1 MLLRVN
7 IPMRVQMTEN
17 FKAITQFIVEIEK
30 LKNVERKIKPE
41 GLSRYENSAEHSWQ
55 IALLAL
61 TLLPYAE
68 QNPDP
73 LTVVTMLLL
82 HDIVEI
88 DTGDKFAYDA
98 NHDDYENEL
107 LSAKRIFAMLPD
119 EQATIYLKLWI
130 EFEHAETPEAQFS
143 KAIDRLMP
151 VIQNLHNSC
160 QSWIDHDI
168 SVSQILLKNAAIE
181 KANPQLWQW
190 IKQQVME
197 TGERVGLRS

>member
-1 MLLRVN
+1 
-7 IPMRVQMTEN
+7 MTEN
-17 FKAITQFIVEIEK
+17 FQAITQFIVEIEK
-30 LKNVERKIKPE
+30 LKNVERKIKPV
-41 GLSRYENSAEHSWQ
+41 GFTRYENSAEHSWQ

-61 TLLPYAE
+61 TLLPYAA

-107 LSAKRIFAMLPD
+107 ASAQRIFAILPT
-119 EQATIYLKLWI
+119 EQATSFLKLWI
-130 EFEHAETPEAQFS
+130 EFEQAQTPEAQFS
-143 KAIDRLMP
+143 KAVDRLMP
-151 VIQNLHNSC
+151 VIQNLHNGC
-160 QSWIDHDI
+160 QSWIDHDV
-168 SVSQILLKNAAIE
+168 SVSQILLKNVSIE

-190 IKQQVME
+190 IKQQVIDA
-197 TGERVGLRS
+197 GVRVGLRR

>member
-1 MLLRVN
+1 
-7 IPMRVQMTEN
+7 MTEN
-17 FKAITQFIVEIEK
+17 FLAITQFIVEIEK
-30 LKNVERKIKPE
+30 LKTVERKIKPV
-41 GLSRYENSAEHSWQ
+41 GMSRFENSAEHSWQ

-68 QNPDP
+68 KRTDP

-107 LSAKRIFAMLPD
+107 ESAKRIFAILPE
-119 EQATIYLKLWI
+119 EQNQAYLTLWI
-130 EFEHAETPEAQFS
+130 EFEHAKTPEAEFA

-151 VIQNLHNSC
+151 VIQNLHNGC
-160 QSWIDHDI
+160 QSWIEHDI
-168 SVSQILLKNAAIE
+168 SVSQILAKNSAIE

-190 IKQQVME
+190 LKQQVIE
-197 TGERVGLRS
+197 TGGRVGLRQ

>member
-1 MLLRVN
+1 
-7 IPMRVQMTEN
+7 MTEN
-17 FKAITQFIVEIEK
+17 FQAITRFIVEIEK
-30 LKNVERKIKPE
+30 LKNVERRIKPV
-41 GLSRYENSAEHSWQ
+41 GLARYENSAEHSWQ

-68 QNPDP
+68 QSPDP

-107 LSAKRIFAMLPD
+107 ISAKRIFAILPD
-119 EQATIYLKLWI
+119 EQSQAYLKLWT
-130 EFEHAETPEAQFS
+130 EFEQAQTPEAQFS

-151 VIQNLHNSC
+151 VIQNLHNGC
-160 QSWIDHDI
+160 QSWIDHDV
-168 SVSQILLKNAAIE
+168 SVNQILLKNSAIE

-190 IKQQVME
+190 VKQQVID
-197 TGERVGLRS
+197 TGARVGLRN

>member
-1 MLLRVN
+1 
-7 IPMRVQMTEN
+7 MTEN
-17 FKAITQFIVEIEK
+17 FQAITQFIVEIEK
-30 LKNVERKIKPE
+30 LKNVERKIKPV
-41 GLSRYENSAEHSWQ
+41 GFTRYENSAEHSWQ

-61 TLLPYAE
+61 TLIPYAAK
-68 QNPDP
+68 NPDP

-107 LSAKRIFAMLPD
+107 ASAQRIFAILPT
-119 EQATIYLKLWI
+119 EQATSFLKLWI
-130 EFEHAETPEAQFS
+130 EFEQAQTPEAQFS

-151 VIQNLHNSC
+151 VIQNLHNGC
-160 QSWIDHDI
+160 QSWIDHDV
-168 SVSQILLKNAAIE
+168 SVSQILLKNVSIE

-190 IKQQVME
+190 IKQQVIDA
-197 TGERVGLRS
+197 GIRVGLRR

>member
-1 MLLRVN
+1 
-7 IPMRVQMTEN
+7 MTED
-17 FKAITQFIVEIEK
+17 FQAITQFIVEIEK
-30 LKNVERKIKPE
+30 LKNVERKIKPV
-41 GLSRYENSAEHSWQ
+41 GLLRYENSAEHSWQ
-55 IALLAL
+55 IALLSL

-68 QNPDP
+68 QTPDP

-107 LSAKRIFAMLPD
+107 AAAQRIFAILPS
-119 EQATIYLKLWI
+119 EQAKSYLKLWI
-130 EFEHAETPEAQFS
+130 DFEQAETPEAQFA

-151 VIQNLHNSC
+151 VIQNLYNGC
-160 QSWIDHDI
+160 QSWIDHDV
-168 SVSQILLKNAAIE
+168 SVSQILLKNTAIE

-190 IKQQVME
+190 VKQQVIE
-197 TGERVGLRS
+197 TGERVGLRR

>member
-1 MLLRVN
+1 MGGRV
-7 IPMRVQMTEN
+7 
-17 FKAITQFIVEIEK
+17 
-30 LKNVERKIKPE
+30 
-41 GLSRYENSAEHSWQ
+41 
-55 IALLAL
+55 
-61 TLLPYAE
+61 
-68 QNPDP
+68 
-73 LTVVTMLLL
+73 LLL

-107 LSAKRIFAMLPD
+107 VSAQRIFSILPI
-119 EQATIYLKLWI
+119 EQAKNYLKLWM
-130 EFEHAETPEAQFS
+130 EFEQADTTEAQFA

-151 VIQNLHNSC
+151 VIQNLYNGC

-190 IKQQVME
+190 IKQQVIE
-197 TGERVGLRS
+197 AGERVGLRH

>member
-1 MLLRVN
+1 
-7 IPMRVQMTEN
+7 MTED
-17 FKAITQFIVEIEK
+17 FQAITRFIVEIEK
-30 LKNVERKIKPE
+30 LKNVERKIKPA

-68 QNPDP
+68 KQTDP

-107 LSAKRIFAMLPD
+107 LSAKRIFAILPD
-119 EQATIYLKLWI
+119 EQQQTYLKLWI
-130 EFEHAETPEAQFS
+130 EFEHAQTPEAQFA

-151 VIQNLHNSC
+151 VLQNLHNGC
-160 QSWIDHDI
+160 QSWIDHDV
-168 SVSQILLKNAAIE
+168 SVTQILHKNAAIE
-181 KANPQLWQW
+181 IANPLLWQW
-190 IKQQVME
+190 LKRQVIE
-197 TGERVGLRS
+197 AGERVGLRS

>member
-1 MLLRVN
+1 
-7 IPMRVQMTEN
+7 MTEN
-17 FKAITQFIVEIEK
+17 FQAITQFIVEIEK
-30 LKNVERKIKPE
+30 LKNVERKIKPV
-41 GLSRYENSAEHSWQ
+41 GLLRYENSAEHSWQ
-55 IALLAL
+55 IALLSL

-73 LTVVTMLLL
+73 LIVVTMLLL

-107 LSAKRIFAMLPD
+107 VSAQRIFAILPN
-119 EQATIYLKLWI
+119 EQAKNYLKLWM
-130 EFEHAETPEAQFS
+130 EFEQAKTPEAQFA

-151 VIQNLHNSC
+151 VIQNLYNGC

-168 SVSQILLKNAAIE
+168 SVSQILLKNSAIE

-190 IKQQVME
+190 IKQQVIE
-197 TGERVGLRS
+197 AGERVGLRR

>member
-1 MLLRVN
+1 
-7 IPMRVQMTEN
+7 MTEN
-17 FKAITQFIVEIEK
+17 FQAITKFIVEIEK
-30 LKNVERKIKPE
+30 LKNIQRKIKPV

-61 TLLPYAE
+61 TLLPYSG

-98 NHDDYENEL
+98 NHDDYDNEL
-107 LSAKRIFAMLPD
+107 ISAKRIFAILPS
-119 EQATIYLKLWI
+119 EQAQGYLKLWI
-130 EFEHAETPEAQFS
+130 EFEMAQTPESQFA

-151 VIQNLHNSC
+151 VIQNLHNGC
-160 QSWIDHDI
+160 QSWVDNDV
-168 SVSQILLKNAAIE
+168 SVSQILVKNSVIE

-190 IKQQVME
+190 VKEQVIDA
-197 TGERVGLRS
+197 GERLGLRR

>member
-1 MLLRVN
+1 
-7 IPMRVQMTEN
+7 MTEN
-17 FKAITQFIVEIEK
+17 FQAITQFIVEIEK
-30 LKNVERKIKPE
+30 LKNVERKIKPV
-41 GLSRYENSAEHSWQ
+41 GLLRYENSAEHSWQ
-55 IALLAL
+55 IALLSL

-73 LTVVTMLLL
+73 LIVVTMLLL

-107 LSAKRIFAMLPD
+107 VSAQRIFAILPN
-119 EQATIYLKLWI
+119 EQAKNYLKLWM
-130 EFEHAETPEAQFS
+130 EFEQADTPEAQFA

-151 VIQNLHNSC
+151 VIQNLYNGC

-190 IKQQVME
+190 IKQQVVE
-197 TGERVGLRS
+197 AGERVGLRH

>member
-1 MLLRVN
+1 
-7 IPMRVQMTEN
+7 MTEN
-17 FKAITQFIVEIEK
+17 FQAITQFIVEIEK
-30 LKNVERKIKPE
+30 LKNVERKIKPV

-55 IALLAL
+55 IALLSL

-68 QNPDP
+68 QSPDP

-98 NHDDYENEL
+98 NHNDYENEL
-107 LSAKRIFAMLPD
+107 VSAQRIFAILPD
-119 EQATIYLKLWI
+119 EQAKAYLKLWI
-130 EFEHAETPEAQFS
+130 DFEQAETPEAQFA

-151 VIQNLHNSC
+151 VIQNLYNGC
-160 QSWIDHDI
+160 QSWIDHDV
-168 SVSQILLKNAAIE
+168 SVSQILLKNAVIE

-190 IKQQVME
+190 IKQQVIE
-197 TGERVGLRS
+197 AGERVGLRR

>member
-1 MLLRVN
+1 
-7 IPMRVQMTEN
+7 MTEN
-17 FKAITQFIVEIEK
+17 FQAITQFIVEIEK
-30 LKNVERKIKPE
+30 LKNVERKIKPVDFT
-41 GLSRYENSAEHSWQ
+41 RYENSAEHSWQ

-61 TLLPYAE
+61 TLLPYAA

-107 LSAKRIFAMLPD
+107 VSAQRIFAILPT
-119 EQATIYLKLWI
+119 EQAASFLKLWI
-130 EFEHAETPEAQFS
+130 EFEQAQTPEAQFS

-151 VIQNLHNSC
+151 VIQNLHNGC
-160 QSWIDHDI
+160 QSWIDHDV
-168 SVSQILLKNAAIE
+168 SVSQILLKNASIE
-181 KANPQLWQW
+181 KANPELWLW
-190 IKQQVME
+190 IKQQVIDA
-197 TGERVGLRS
+197 GVRVGLRP

>member
-1 MLLRVN
+1 
-7 IPMRVQMTEN
+7 MTED
-17 FKAITQFIVEIEK
+17 FQAITRFIVEIEK
-30 LKNVERKIKPE
+30 LKNVERKIKPA

-68 QNPDP
+68 KQTDP

-107 LSAKRIFAMLPD
+107 LSAKRIFAILPD
-119 EQATIYLKLWI
+119 EQQQTYLKLWI
-130 EFEHAETPEAQFS
+130 EFEHAQTPEAQFA

-151 VIQNLHNSC
+151 VLQNLHNGC
-160 QSWIDHDI
+160 QSWIDHDV
-168 SVSQILLKNAAIE
+168 SVTQILHKNAAIE
-181 KANPQLWQW
+181 IANPLLWQW
-190 IKQQVME
+190 LKRQVIE
-197 TGERVGLRS
+197 AGERVGLSN

>member
-1 MLLRVN
+1 
-7 IPMRVQMTEN
+7 MTEN
-17 FKAITQFIVEIEK
+17 FQAITQFIVEIEK
-30 LKNVERKIKPE
+30 LKNVERKIKPV
-41 GLSRYENSAEHSWQ
+41 GLLRYENSAEHSWQ
-55 IALLAL
+55 IALLSL

-73 LTVVTMLLL
+73 LIVVTMLLL

-107 LSAKRIFAMLPD
+107 VSAQRIFSILPI
-119 EQATIYLKLWI
+119 EQAKNYLKLWM
-130 EFEHAETPEAQFS
+130 EFEQADTTEAQFA

-151 VIQNLHNSC
+151 VIQNLYNGC

-190 IKQQVME
+190 IKQQVIE
-197 TGERVGLRS
+197 AGERVGLRH

>member
-1 MLLRVN
+1 
-7 IPMRVQMTEN
+7 MRVQMTEN
-17 FKAITQFIVEIEK
+17 FQAITQFIVEIEK
-30 LKNVERKIKPE
+30 LKNVERKIKPV

>member
-1 MLLRVN
+1 
-7 IPMRVQMTEN
+7 MTEN
-17 FKAITQFIVEIEK
+17 FQAITQFIVEIEK
-30 LKNVERKIKPE
+30 LKNVERKIKPV
-41 GLSRYENSAEHSWQ
+41 GLLRYENSAEHSWQ

-73 LTVVTMLLL
+73 LIVVTMLLL

-107 LSAKRIFAMLPD
+107 ASAKRIFAILPN
-119 EQATIYLKLWI
+119 EQAQAYLKIWI
-130 EFEHAETPEAQFS
+130 EFEQAHTPEAQYS

-151 VIQNLHNSC
+151 VIQNLHNGC

-190 IKQQVME
+190 LKQQVID
-197 TGERVGLRS
+197 TGKRVGLRP

>member
-1 MLLRVN
+1 LS
-7 IPMRVQMTEN
+7 
-17 FKAITQFIVEIEK
+17 K
-30 LKNVERKIKPE
+30 LKNVEPKIKPV

-68 QNPDP
+68 RSTDP

-107 LSAKRIFAMLPD
+107 ASAQRIFAILPD
-119 EQATIYLKLWI
+119 DQEQAYLKLWI
-130 EFEHAETPEAQFS
+130 EFEQAETPEAEFA

-151 VIQNLHNSC
+151 VIQNLHNGC
-160 QSWIDHDI
+160 QSWIDHNI
-168 SVSQILLKNAAIE
+168 SVSQILHKNAVIE
-181 KANPQLWQW
+181 KTNPQLWQW
-190 IKQQVME
+190 LKQQVIE
-197 TGERVGLRS
+197 TGERVGLSR

>member
-1 MLLRVN
+1 
-7 IPMRVQMTEN
+7 MTEN
-17 FKAITQFIVEIEK
+17 FQAITQFIVEIEK
-30 LKNVERKIKPE
+30 LKNVERKIKPV
-41 GLSRYENSAEHSWQ
+41 GFTRYENSAEHSWQ

-61 TLLPYAE
+61 TLLPYAA

-107 LSAKRIFAMLPD
+107 ASAQRIFAILPT
-119 EQATIYLKLWI
+119 EQATSFLKLWI
-130 EFEHAETPEAQFS
+130 EFEQAQTPEAQFS
-143 KAIDRLMP
+143 KAVDRLMP
-151 VIQNLHNSC
+151 VIQNLHNGC
-160 QSWIDHDI
+160 QSWIDHDV
-168 SVSQILLKNAAIE
+168 SVSQILLKNVSIE

-190 IKQQVME
+190 IRQQVIDA
-197 TGERVGLRS
+197 GVRVGLRR

>member
-1 MLLRVN
+1 
-7 IPMRVQMTEN
+7 MTEN
-17 FKAITQFIVEIEK
+17 FQAITRFIVEIEK
-30 LKNVERKIKPE
+30 LKNVERKIKPV

-68 QNPDP
+68 RSTDP

-107 LSAKRIFAMLPD
+107 ASAQRIFAILPD
-119 EQATIYLKLWI
+119 DQEQAYLKLWI
-130 EFEHAETPEAQFS
+130 EFEQAETPEAEFA

-151 VIQNLHNSC
+151 VIQNLHNGC
-160 QSWIDHDI
+160 QSWIDHNI
-168 SVSQILLKNAAIE
+168 SVSQILHKNAVIE
-181 KANPQLWQW
+181 KTNPQLWQW
-190 IKQQVME
+190 LKQQVIE
-197 TGERVGLRS
+197 TGERVGLSR

>member
-1 MLLRVN
+1 
-7 IPMRVQMTEN
+7 MTEN
-17 FKAITQFIVEIEK
+17 FQAITQFIVEIEK
-30 LKNVERKIKPE
+30 LKNVERKIKPV
-41 GLSRYENSAEHSWQ
+41 GLLRYENSAEHSWQ
-55 IALLAL
+55 IALLSL

-73 LTVVTMLLL
+73 LIVVTMLLL

-107 LSAKRIFAMLPD
+107 VSAQRIFAILPN
-119 EQATIYLKLWI
+119 EQAKNYLKLWM
-130 EFEHAETPEAQFS
+130 EFEQAKTPEAQFA

-151 VIQNLHNSC
+151 VIQNLYNGC

-168 SVSQILLKNAAIE
+168 SVSQILLKNSAIE

-190 IKQQVME
+190 IKQQIIE
-197 TGERVGLRS
+197 AGERVGLRR

>member
-1 MLLRVN
+1 
-7 IPMRVQMTEN
+7 MTEH
-17 FKAITQFIVEIEK
+17 FQAITRFIVEIEK
-30 LKNVERKIKPE
+30 LKNVERKIKPV

-68 QNPDP
+68 QNTDP
-73 LTVVTMLLL
+73 LKVVTMLLL

-107 LSAKRIFAMLPD
+107 ASAQRIFAILP
-119 EQATIYLKLWI
+119 QKQGQTYLKLWI
-130 EFEHAETPEAQFS
+130 EFEQAQTPEAEFA

-151 VIQNLHNSC
+151 VLQNLHNGC
-160 QSWIDHDI
+160 QSWIDHEI
-168 SVSQILLKNAAIE
+168 SVSQILHKNAAIE
-181 KANPQLWQW
+181 KANPKLWQW
-190 IKQQVME
+190 LKQQVID
-197 TGERVGLRS
+197 TGKQVGLRL